1 MKNNIMGIKDKLNKI
16 SGITA
21 LGTFAV
27 LISGYIIENDS
38 LFGFPNA
45 MMLYFLMP
53 AALIWFGT
61 RKNGCGSC
69 NQSCDVSE
77 KQNKEMKEKHQIL
90 SLKVTKFY
98 LFL

>member
-1 MKNNIMGIKDKLNKI
+1 MNTKDKLNKI

-21 LGTFAV
+21 LGMFTI
-27 LISGYIIENDS
+27 LISGYITENNV

-45 MMLYFLMP
+45 MMLYLLMP

-69 NQSCDVSE
+69 NQSCNISE
-77 KQNKEMKEKHQIL
+77 KQNEKMKE
-90 SLKVTKFY
+90 
-98 LFL
+98 